1 MEKWTQEQYADRLK
15 EMKQEAHDK
24 MWLYIEVNA
33 RDLMSDSEP
42 GTKNLNAA
50 CKGMLAS
57 MLEGDTFVTEPKV
70 RSRIA
75 GTLTIRYYVDNLS
88 PERRTWAAVNQ
99 A

>member
-1 MEKWTQEQYADRLK
+1 MEERMSLEERAVQALT
-15 EMKQEAHDK
+15 
-24 MWLYIEVNA
+24 A
-33 RDLMSDSEP
+33 RGCEITTAESCT
-42 GTKNLNAA
+42 G
-50 CKGMLAS
+50 GMLAS

-75 GTLTIRYYVDNLS
+75 GTLTIRDYVDNLS

>member
-1 MEKWTQEQYADRLK
+1 
-15 EMKQEAHDK
+15 
-24 MWLYIEVNA
+24 
-33 RDLMSDSEP
+33 
-42 GTKNLNAA
+42 
-50 CKGMLAS
+50 MLAS